1 MKYRVFHLFSAFMLL
16 ALLLPVCA
24 FAETVVSTVET
35 VSKYDSMPDALR
47 VVQQTDEQSVGK
59 NVIFSRAYP
68 ATQSV
73 KINTEIKELVD
84 AFAAARLPEL
94 PERIWEEHDAV
105 RLDVGSIVS
114 RSGESLLSFLVLAER
129 TDGIEHTSTDFTTRV
144 YDVMTDRQVMLTDLF
159 DEDSEGWAL
168 MAEAVRAQLTEAFP
182 KLTPDSAAL
191 DTLCQ
196 REALEKADFTL
207 GAARLMLTY
216 PASAVYPGKNTLL
229 HVILYYPEI
238 RSHMNA
244 YGQRQT
250 DNSRFKLLSLTF
262 DDGGGKFITRNVLS
276 RLRKY
281 GAGASFFL
289 VGRTFA
295 NNHYNLA
302 RQQDAGYTLQSH
314 SYSHKYLY
322 ESITIPEIVEENVR
336 LSEELSDLVGVVPHF
351 FRVPGGNEKYAQGG
365 DYGMPLMHWSLSSG
379 DAGNPNVERI
389 VNRVIYG
396 AKDGDVILMHDINEY
411 CPRYLEKI
419 LNTLTDRG
427 FMFVTLEELFAS
439 QGVTPQPNVTYM
451 TPTEIREFNE

>member
-1 MKYRVFHLFSAFMLL
+1 MNDKTNRFFFTFLL
-16 ALLLPVCA
+16 LILLLPACA
-24 FAETVVSTVET
+24 FAEAVDNTAET
-35 VSKYDSMPDALR
+35 PSKYGSMPDLLR
-47 VVQQTDEQSVGK
+47 VVQRTDEQNVGK
-59 NVIFSRAYP
+59 NVILTRTYP
-68 ATQSV
+68 TSQSA
-73 KINTEIKELVD
+73 KINAEITELVD

-94 PERIWEEHDAV
+94 PARISEEQNAV

-144 YDVMTDRQVMLTDLF
+144 YDVKTDRQIMLTDLF
-159 DEDSEGWAL
+159 DADSEGWAL

-182 KLTPDSAAL
+182 KQMPDAAAL
-191 DTLCQ
+191 DALCQ
-196 REALEKADFTL
+196 RDALEKADFTL
-207 GAARLMLTY
+207 GGARLMLTY

-250 DNSRFKLLSLTF
+250 DNSRFKLVSLTF
-262 DDGGGKFITRNVLS
+262 DDGGGKFITRGVLA

-289 VGRTFA
+289 VGRTFV

-322 ESITIPEIVEENVR
+322 ESITIPEIIEENAR
-336 LSEELSDLVGVVPHF
+336 LAEELSDLVGATPRF

-379 DAGNPNVERI
+379 DAGNPNVDRI
-389 VNRVIYG
+389 ADRVIFG

-411 CPRYLEKI
+411 CPRYLEKV

-427 FMFVTLEELFAS
+427 FLFVTLEELFAS
-439 QGVTPQPNVTYM
+439 RGVTPEPNVTYM
-451 TPTEIREFNE
+451 TPTEIREFNQ